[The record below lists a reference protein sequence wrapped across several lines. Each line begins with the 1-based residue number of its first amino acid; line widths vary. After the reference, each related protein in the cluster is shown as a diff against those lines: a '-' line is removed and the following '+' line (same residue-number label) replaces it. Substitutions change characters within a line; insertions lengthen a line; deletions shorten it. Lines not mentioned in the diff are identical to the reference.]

1 MISLKYGDKV
11 NLYWIWL
18 VLFRLLWGFVF
29 VYDLMFKFFF
39 LRYSVCLGWIMYYS
53 LREDN
58 IDNGFL

>member
-1 MISLKYGDKV
+1 MINLKYGDKV
-11 NLYWIWL
+11 DLYWIWL

-29 VYDLMFKFFF
+29 VYDLMFEFFF

>member
-11 NLYWIWL
+11 DLYWIWL

-29 VYDLMFKFFF
+29 VYDLMFEFF
-39 LRYSVCLGWIMYYS
+39 LRYSICLGWIMYYS